1 MLTVTQLR
9 AFLAVARSGGVQT
22 AASQLHVSQPSVSA
36 ALGALARELGVQL
49 VERDG
54 RGVRL
59 TEAGSAFVPYA
70 AEVLGLLD
78 QGRQAAVEAD
88 GVRRARIRVVAVNT
102 AGEYLLP
109 PLIQA
114 YRREHP
120 GAEILLEI
128 GNRATVYERLTSH
141 RADLGVGAV

>member
-22 AASQLHVSQPSVSA
+22 AAAQLHVSQPSVSA

-59 TEAGSAFVPYA
+59 TEVGSAFVPYA

-102 AGEYLLP
+102 ARSGRFIDE
-109 PLIQA
+109 
-114 YRREHP
+114 
-120 GAEILLEI
+120 
-128 GNRATVYERLTSH
+128 
-141 RADLGVGAV
+141 